1 MTCISRKNFL
11 RNSTSLLD
19 FKLLTSAA
27 HEPNRGIEH

>member
-1 MTCISRKNFL
+1 MTRISRTNFL

-27 HEPNRGIEH
+27 HEPNSGIEH